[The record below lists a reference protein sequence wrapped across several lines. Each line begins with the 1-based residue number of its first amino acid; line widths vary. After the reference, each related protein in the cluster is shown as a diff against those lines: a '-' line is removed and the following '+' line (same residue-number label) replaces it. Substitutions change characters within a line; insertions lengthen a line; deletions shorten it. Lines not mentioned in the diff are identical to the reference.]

1 MSYKLEIEQRPG
13 YLYFRI
19 DGENSRET
27 IPRYMSDVVHEC
39 HERDCFRALVHE
51 CLSGPR
57 LSPMEVFSVASEGS
71 MDILGVFDAVA
82 YVDEKMGEMLDFA
95 ETVAVNRGM
104 PLAMFANLAKAE
116 KWLLEQQPGQEEKSI
131 FVSGNHD

>member
-1 MSYKLEIEQRPG
+1 MSYKLHIEERSG

-27 IPRYMSDVVHEC
+27 IPQYMTEVMRESR
-39 HERDCFRALVHE
+39 ERDCYCILIHE

-57 LSPMEVFSVASEGS
+57 LSPMDIFTIASEGS

-82 YVDEKMGEMLDFA
+82 YVDEEMGEMLDFA

-104 PLAMFANLAKAE
+104 PLAMFSSLAKAE
-116 KWLLEQQPGQEEKSI
+116 DWILGQQSRPEEKSL
-131 FVSGNHD
+131 FVSGNRD